1 MLMLNEIGIV
11 FRVIQFENTEKSGK
25 KVDLFYVQTFFVVVA
40 PTTSSSTNGWKLTRT
55 NKKKTILKTSRTLA
69 K

>member
-25 KVDLFYVQTFFVVVA
+25 KVDLFM
-40 PTTSSSTNGWKLTRT
+40 SKLFLLLLLR
-55 NKKKTILKTSRTLA
+55 LHRRQQMVGS
-69 K
+69 

>member
-25 KVDLFYVQTFFVVVA
+25 KVDLFYVQTFCCCCCSDYIVVNKWLEA
-40 PTTSSSTNGWKLTRT
+40 NE
-55 NKKKTILKTSRTLA
+55 NEQKKKLYSKRVVR
-69 K
+69 